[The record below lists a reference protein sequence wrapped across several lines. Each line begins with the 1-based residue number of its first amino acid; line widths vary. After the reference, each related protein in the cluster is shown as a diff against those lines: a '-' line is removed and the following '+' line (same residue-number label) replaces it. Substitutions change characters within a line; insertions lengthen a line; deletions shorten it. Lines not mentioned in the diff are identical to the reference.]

1 MSKSRPFGAH
11 LALSVLFALS
21 GAGVSRVQ
29 AAGQRCDLVSQA
41 QCLDVATLDGAT
53 IQVPLST
60 TRISTKGL
68 NLCGVAGS
76 VPPPTDI
83 AYILDQTGSMVPT
96 AIFPGSEDTTGWFE
110 CNCTNC
116 TDPVA
121 SPVIKYIDTIQFH
134 GYKVS
139 VVDPATKYGDLQTAC
154 KVAGDPYSVRL
165 STVQNAIRFQASKSP
180 QSYASI
186 ISFHGV
192 LDDVQMTMT
201 PLSTSQSV
209 ENLVTS
215 IPLKSGGGTNYEEP
229 ITWAR
234 IQLYG
239 GKSGNTI
246 VAPSVDSNKAIIM
259 ISDGRPNQ
267 GKWREALAPTNTVDW
282 NKKTWTTTSTRIPPI
297 YTIYLGVDSVAGSS
311 LDTVA
316 SMTGGK
322 YYQIPPNMP
331 DSLTRV
337 IQQILGMVIKPAT
350 PDSLFVTNTT
360 NGQASHSTVV
370 TPKSGSY
377 LMALDSL
384 VALEPG
390 SNQIKVR
397 VKQGA
402 NVITA
407 NWTVL
412 VADSTGPRPQGALDP
427 YLVAQCGPASA
438 LTLKPDKSGLA
449 WADTADRNIVIGLT
463 TKPEGNA
470 SLPISLY
477 TRKSTDA
484 EPVRI
489 AVPAGTAP
497 ETSKAFNGSIPW
509 QNLSSTGSVVGDA
522 VLRSGPGW
530 DSARAFFQMPRDR
543 RDTASA
549 MIGLHH
555 ASVTVLSMTPT
566 LEGPTGRIQVAVL
579 DSEATTTTLTVTIK
593 HRLGD
598 SLKVKLTKGSDG
610 LFYGSFSFAGGIAV
624 VAKDTVLQLG
634 TVLAQLDSI
643 AGSYLSQKATT
654 LVTLPSAR
662 LRFVD
667 ASGTPLDSIALGLA
681 VGGKTR
687 VTVQAFIGSEPCLTC
702 NNWLAMAP
710 SEPGISIYSTTA
722 TAKRIDSLRLSAG
735 QAVVEVRGL
744 SPVLAGSIV
753 FRADSI
759 ASSISAR
766 PVRVEP
772 ILPDSVVYFDD
783 DGDGSLDRADVFLKM
798 PWLDGN
804 RLMLPWNDST
814 KLLDVAA
821 ADMSLSPDALKA
833 SFVFKS
839 STPLATAAKGTLVA
853 KWRYSEIWSWSDV
866 RVVDRIAP
874 VPLRAILRR
883 GTIFDTLRV
892 SASERIW
899 PALTP
904 NGKLVTNVLPSG
916 AMGAISPRQA
926 RLDATTGELVLV
938 FPSDSIDLQVNPGD
952 SIRFTRAGSLRD
964 SMGNAP
970 GEFARQVIV
979 EGLDHAPQS
988 AYIFDTDADG
998 RADRVVVHFRKALA
1012 VTDRIGFRWP
1022 DTLGVLQSRELPVSA
1037 AQFDSL
1043 DRVLTFDVEPFAFG
1057 ATACPEVGCQD
1068 LGWLASTRFPDVG
1081 TVPFAVQDRIDPI
1094 ILRAHYA
1101 FSASGR
1107 TLDTLTLTFSEP
1119 LTNAASGPWVSWGKP
1134 SRDSFGVATIPVEQP
1149 RFVGGVQATILL
1161 DSSFTA
1167 SPGDS
1172 VRISSRPTGA
1182 LSDMAGNRP
1191 GKFAFWTRL
1200 QFGAPP
1206 LILEASI
1213 PTPVVIDRGG
1223 EIPAG
1228 QKPITLLVR
1237 KDPYDSSWTTV
1248 QGEAPMQPV
1257 GSYSGMILN
1266 LNRIPEGGGIY
1277 IYDLLGTAV
1286 VQFDLTGL
1294 IEAANAG
1301 QIERTRRGDYQIF
1314 LAWDGRDMNGQKVS
1328 TGIYIARAFG
1338 WVTVEGQ
1345 RTMIN
1350 VLKKMGIRRELPINI
1365 RRYNKD

>member
-1 MSKSRPFGAH
+1 MRNERPFGAH
-11 LALSVLFALS
+11 LALIVLFALA

-29 AAGQRCDLVSQA
+29 AAGQRCDLVSQT
-41 QCLDVATLDGAT
+41 QCLDVSKLDGAT

-76 VPPPTDI
+76 SPEPTDI
-83 AYILDQTGSMVPT
+83 VYVMDQSISMVPT
-96 AIFPGSEDTTGWFE
+96 AILPGAEDTSGWFE
-110 CNCTNC
+110 CNRNVK
-116 TDPVA
+116 D
-121 SPVIKYIDTIQFH
+121 PVIKYVDTVLFH
-134 GYKVS
+134 GSKVS
-139 VVDPATKYGDLQTAC
+139 VVKPGTSYADLRKAC
-154 KVAGDPYSVRL
+154 SVAGDPYSVRL
-165 STVQNAIRFQASKSP
+165 TTVQNAVRFQAEKSP
-180 QSYASI
+180 NSYASI
-186 ISFHGV
+186 VSFHGEM
-192 LDDVQMTMT
+192 DAAQMSMT
-201 PLSTSQSV
+201 QLSTPAKLNSLLGAV
-209 ENLVTS
+209 
-215 IPLKSGGGTNYEEP
+215 PLMSNSGTNYEEP
-229 ITWAR
+229 LTWAR

-239 GKSGNTI
+239 GKSGETVI
-246 VAPSVDSNKAIIM
+246 APSVDASKAIIM
-259 ISDGRPNQ
+259 ISDGYPNT
-267 GKWREALAPTNTVDW
+267 GTWENALRAS
-282 NKKTWTTTSTRIPPI
+282 NKVEWDGKTWTTSSNIIPPI
-297 YTIYLGVDSVAGSS
+297 YTIYLGVDTSAGAALSTLAERS
-311 LDTVA
+311 NA
-316 SMTGGK
+316 A
-322 YYQIPPNMP
+322 YYRIPPNMP

-337 IQQILGMVIKPAT
+337 IQEILGKVINSVT
-350 PDSLFVTNTT
+350 PDSLFVANST

-370 TPKSGSY
+370 TPASGSY
-377 LMALDSL
+377 QMALDSL

-390 SNQIKVR
+390 SNQIKVT

-402 NVITA
+402 NLITA

-427 YLVAQCGPASA
+427 YLIAQCGPASA
-438 LTLKPDKSGLA
+438 LSLKPDKSGLA

-489 AVPAGTAP
+489 AVPAGSAP
-497 ETSKAFNGSIPW
+497 ETSKAFGGSIPW

-555 ASVTVLSMTPT
+555 ASVPVLAMTPT

-579 DSEATTTTLTVTIK
+579 DSEVTTTTLTVTIK

-598 SLKVKLTKGSDG
+598 SLKVKLTRGADG

-624 VAKDTVLQLG
+624 VAKDTVLQMG

-643 AGSYLSQKATT
+643 AGTYLSQKATT

-710 SEPGISIYSTTA
+710 TDPGISIYSTTA

-759 ASSISAR
+759 GSSISAR
-766 PVRVEP
+766 PVRVDP
-772 ILPDSVVYFDD
+772 LLPDSVVYFDD

-798 PWLDGN
+798 PWRDGN
-804 RLMLPWNDST
+804 RLLLPWDDST

-839 STPLATAAKGTLVA
+839 STPLATAAKGTLLA
-853 KWRYSEIWSWSDV
+853 KWRHSEIWSWSDV

-904 NGKLVTNVLPSG
+904 NGKLVTNVFPNG
-916 AMGAISPRQA
+916 ALGAISPRQA
-926 RLDATTGELVLV
+926 RLDAATGELILV

-952 SIRFTRAGSLRD
+952 SVRFTRSGSLRD

-1043 DRVLTFDVEPFAFG
+1043 DRVLAFDVEPFAFG
-1057 ATACPEVGCQD
+1057 ATACPNEGCQN

-1081 TVPFAVQDRIDPI
+1081 TVPFAVQDRIDAI

-1107 TLDTLTLTFSEP
+1107 TLDTLSLTFSEP
-1119 LTNAASGPWVSWGKP
+1119 VTNAASGPWVSWGRP
-1134 SRDSFGVATIPVEQP
+1134 SRDSFGIATIPVESP
-1149 RFVGGVQATILL
+1149 RLVGGVQATILL

-1167 SPGDS
+1167 SLGDS

-1182 LSDMAGNRP
+1182 LSDMAGNLP

-1200 QFGAPP
+1200 QFGAPQ

-1223 EIPAG
+1223 EIPVG

-1286 VQFDLTGL
+1286 VQFELTGL

-1338 WVTVEGQ
+1338 WVTVDNQ